1 MLTAMAAQLEQSRG
15 GRGLPCCYLAS
26 PAFPPTLGLLENS
39 SASGS
44 ERHLDALRL

>member
-1 MLTAMAAQLEQSRG
+1 MLTAAAPQAERR
-15 GRGLPCCYLAS
+15 GRGAPVLPSFSCS
-26 PAFPPTLGLLENS
+26 SPTLGLLENS

>member
-1 MLTAMAAQLEQSRG
+1 MLTVVAPQLEQSG
-15 GRGLPCCYLAS
+15 GNGGTLLLPSFSCS
-26 PAFPPTLGLLENS
+26 SPTLGLLKNS